1 MTGATAVSAAPFA
14 VALVIGV
21 GAFAALLP
29 LLMADIPERRR
40 AEPARTPAPSPVSVP
55 HPERP
60 APEWVPF
67 EPAAP
72 AARPRPR
79 PSRVRLAL
87 TMGALMVWSVWS
99 VRRPRHH
106 DRHL

>member
-1 MTGATAVSAAPFA
+1 MSAAPFA

-40 AEPARTPAPSPVSVP
+40 AEPARAPAPSPAAVP
-55 HPERP
+55 RPEHPS
-60 APEWVPF
+60 AAEWIPF

-72 AARPRPR
+72 ATQPRPR
-79 PSRVRLAL
+79 PSRVRLAV